1 VIVVPA
7 RVFWSRRRDLLA
19 DGVLA
24 AVVAA
29 LDVGQ
34 AMVAGFARGEPRLTA
49 VGVVLLLAQGVP
61 LVWRRRAPVPVW
73 LVTGAAAAG
82 YGIGDYP
89 DRLLPLGPLVAL
101 YTVVQGRSRRV
112 VAVIAVM
119 SLALAEASA
128 AAAGD
133 SDARDYLFGALLVGL
148 TVVLAEQQ
156 RTRRAYLAEVEAR
169 AAQLA
174 QARDAEGRHAVQDE
188 RVRIARELHDVVAHH
203 VSMVV
208 VQAEAASVA
217 ATPAVRTALEAIA
230 DTARS
235 ALMELRRLLGVLRNS
250 DDRVALAPQPGIAQL
265 NSLVRQVSSAGL
277 PVELRMEGE
286 MPAVPAGIDLSVFR
300 IVQEALT
307 NALRHAGPARACV
320 TVRYRGDHLEVEV
333 VDDGAGTGDQPA
345 AGAGPGHGLLGI
357 GERVAMFDGVLHAG
371 PRPEG
376 GFAVVARLPV
386 RG

>member
-7 RVFWSRRRDLLA
+7 QVVSGRQRDRLA
-19 DGVLA
+19 DGLVA
-24 AVVAA
+24 AAVAA

-34 AMVAGFARGEPRLTA
+34 AAVAGVSPGQPRLTGL
-49 VGVVLLLAQGVP
+49 GVLLLLAQAVP
-61 LVWRRRAPVPVW
+61 LVWRRRAPLAVW
-73 LVTGAAAAG
+73 VVTGVAAAG

-101 YTVVQGRSRRV
+101 YTVLQDRSRRA
-112 VAVIAVM
+112 VAVIAAV
-119 SLALAEASA
+119 SLVLAEASA
-128 AAAGD
+128 AVAGD

-174 QARDAEGRHAVQDE
+174 EARDAQARHAVQDE

-208 VQAEAASVA
+208 VQAEAASVDA
-217 ATPAVRTALEAIA
+217 APAVRTALEAIA

-235 ALMELRRLLGVLRNS
+235 ALVELRRLLGVLRQT
-250 DDRVALAPQPGIAQL
+250 DDRMALAPQPGIAQL
-265 NSLVRQVSSAGL
+265 DSLVQHVREAGL

-286 MPAVPAGIDLSVFR
+286 MPVVPAGVDLSVFR

-307 NALRHAGPARACV
+307 NTLRHAGPARACV
-320 TVRYRGDHLEVEV
+320 AVRTRGDHLEVEV
-333 VDDGAGTGDQPA
+333 VDDGAGTAPQRA
-345 AGAGPGHGLLGI
+345 APGHGLVGI
-357 GERVAMFDGVLHAG
+357 AERVAMFDGVLRAG

>member
-1 VIVVPA
+1 MLWG
-7 RVFWSRRRDLLA
+7 RQRDLLA

-29 LDVGQ
+29 VDAGQ
-34 AMVAGFARGEPRLTA
+34 AIVAGFTPGEPRLSK
-49 VGVVLLLAQGVP
+49 VGVLLLLGQAVP
-61 LVWRRRAPVPVW
+61 LAWRRRAPLVVW
-73 LVTGAAAAG
+73 VITGVAAAG

-101 YTVVQGRSRRV
+101 YTVLQGRSRQV
-112 VAVIAVM
+112 VAVIAMV
-119 SLALAEASA
+119 SVALAEASA

-133 SDARDYLFGALLVGL
+133 SDAQDYLFGILLVGL
-148 TVVLAEQQ
+148 TVVLAQHQ

-169 AAQLA
+169 AAQLS
-174 QARDAEGRHAVQDE
+174 QARDAEARHAVQDE

-208 VQAEAASVA
+208 VQAEAASVTA
-217 ATPAVRTALEAIA
+217 APTVRTALEAIA

-265 NSLVRQVSSAGL
+265 DSLVQHVRDAGL
-277 PVELRMEGE
+277 PVEMWMEGE
-286 MPAVPAGIDLSVFR
+286 MPAVPAGVELSVFR

-307 NALRHAGPARACV
+307 NTLRHAGPARACV
-320 TVRYRGDHLEVEV
+320 AVRYRDDHVEVEV
-333 VDDGAGTGDQPA
+333 VDDGAGTADQVDP
-345 AGAGPGHGLLGI
+345 GPGHGLLGI
-357 GERVAMFDGVLHAG
+357 AERVAMFDGVLRAG

-376 GFAVVARLPV
+376 GFAVLARLPV

>member
-7 RVFWSRRRDLLA
+7 WVVVWGRRLGLVA
-19 DGVLA
+19 DGALA
-24 AVVAA
+24 AVVVA
-29 LDVGQ
+29 LDIGQ
-34 AMVAGFARGEPRLTA
+34 AVVAGVIPGEPRLTGL
-49 VGVVLLLAQGVP
+49 GVLLLLAQAVP
-61 LVWRRRAPVPVW
+61 LVWRRRAPLVVW
-73 LVTGAAAAG
+73 VITGVAAAG

-101 YTVVQGRSRRV
+101 YTVVQSRSRRV
-112 VAVIAVM
+112 VAMIAAV
-119 SLALAEASA
+119 SLALAAASA

-148 TVVLAEQQ
+148 TVVLAEQL

-174 QARDAEGRHAVQDE
+174 RARDAEARHAVQDE

-208 VQAEAASVA
+208 VQAEAASVDA
-217 ATPAVRTALEAIA
+217 APAVRTALEAIA

-250 DDRVALAPQPGIAQL
+250 DDPAALAPQPGIAQL
-265 NSLVRQVSSAGL
+265 DSLVQQVRDAGL
-277 PVELRMEGE
+277 PVQLRVEGE
-286 MPAVPAGIDLSVFR
+286 TRALPAGIDLSVFR

-307 NALRHAGPARACV
+307 NTLRHAGPAHACV
-320 TVRYRGDHLEVEV
+320 AVRYRDDYVEVEV
-333 VDDGAGTGDQPA
+333 VDDGAGTAEQGSA
-345 AGAGPGHGLLGI
+345 EPGHGLIGI
-357 GERVAMFDGVLHAG
+357 GERVAMVDGRLRAG